1 MILHVAVGK
10 NQILEL
16 GCLGRYPDYSPRNLA
31 VEESLCLY
39 LSRFLLKVNY
49 HKKILGWIKSQL
61 LNTLDLCQELR
72 VRTGANLSHTP
83 VMQFQV
89 EMENVVNLE
98 KKINVLAELSK
109 MYFSDD

>member
-1 MILHVAVGK
+1 M
-10 NQILEL
+10 
-16 GCLGRYPDYSPRNLA
+16 
-31 VEESLCLY
+31 
-39 LSRFLLKVNY
+39 
-49 HKKILGWIKSQL
+49 
-61 LNTLDLCQELR
+61 
-72 VRTGANLSHTP
+72 RTGANLSHTP